1 MLLGQRRRWM
11 NGTVGAYLYWL
22 VGKGQL
28 EFAMSGLKNARVLQM
43 MWAMQLHQVG
53 GGSNSNILRCYL
65 PSGVWNALMIQFG

>member
-11 NGTVGAYLYWL
+11 NGTIGAYLYWL

-43 MWAMQLHQVG
+43 MWAMQLHQVCHYT
-53 GGSNSNILRCYL
+53 STYYL
-65 PSGVWNALMIQFG
+65 FPLYYSYLQRPDDR

>member
-11 NGTVGAYLYWL
+11 NGTIGAYLYWL

-43 MWAMQLHQVG
+43 MWAMQLHQVRG
-53 GGSNSNILRCYL
+53 GTLLHIVFLSFLSVVIR
-65 PSGVWNALMIQFG
+65 PS